1 MYSVYAVLLQALI
14 QLSKGQ
20 KVKIFI
26 LSSPFQFYK
35 LNLTSPT

>member
-26 LSSPFQFYK
+26 DFLPLSSFT
-35 LNLTSPT
+35 NSI